1 MPQAILLEYRWFFS
15 FSLSLS
21 FFESLSLSLSV
32 FLSFYLSLLMNGE
45 LRCLFNIFLWKKRF
59 YDQSKSAESATQHIT
74 VQ

>member
-21 FFESLSLSLSV
+21 FFESLSLSV

-59 YDQSKSAESATQHIT
+59 YDQSKSAESATQHST